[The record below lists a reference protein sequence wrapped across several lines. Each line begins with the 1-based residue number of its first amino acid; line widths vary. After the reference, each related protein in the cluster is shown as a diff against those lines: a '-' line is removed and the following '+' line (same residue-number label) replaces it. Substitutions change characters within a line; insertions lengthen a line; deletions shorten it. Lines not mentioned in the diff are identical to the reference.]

1 MPPRAAPVNDS
12 GMKTYEFW
20 RERGTG
26 QVWAI
31 ELLEGVVVG
40 ACGPLDHSEL
50 CEEFLKAFDYAAE
63 RSAWIEAHR
72 DAFDLYDLTQV

>member
-1 MPPRAAPVNDS
+1 MPPEAAPVDHS

-26 QVWAI
+26 YVWAV

-40 ACGPLDHSEL
+40 ACGPLEHSERD
-50 CEEFLKAFDYAAE
+50 EEFLETFDYATGRA
-63 RSAWIEAHR
+63 AWIEAHR
-72 DAFDLYDLTQV
+72 DAFDLYDVTRV